1 MPLRVHVVV
10 RIFMIVQLHTI
21 FVLLAAECCIP
32 DREIRAIVRCVGC
45 SLSILLALLEEGR

>member
-10 RIFMIVQLHTI
+10 QIFMIVQVHMI

-32 DREIRAIVRCVGC
+32 DWEICAIVSCVGY